1 MATTTRRT
9 KIHFTRGGRRVKCGL
24 TAKKTTKDT
33 RIKARVTCSN
43 CRRGLAAE
51 AK

>member
-1 MATTTRRT
+1 MPKPRR
-9 KIHFTRGGRRVKCGL
+9 KVHFTRGGRRVKCGRF
-24 TAKKTTKDT
+24 AKKTLSDT
-33 RIKARVTCSN
+33 RDRKKVTCAN